1 MLEQSLTGDWV
12 STHHSLCHPIT
23 PFSIRVAKERGEGNG
38 LANPTVVGGGRA
50 GAGRVHFSRTPGR
63 INLMDGY
70 QEHTGRKQLG
80 KRLVESAQLCNFT
93 IVMLRLELREV
104 KAKA

>member
-50 GAGRVHFSRTPGR
+50 GAGRVHVSCTPDR
-63 INLMDGY
+63 VNVLDGN
-70 QEHTGRKQLG
+70 QEHTGRKQFG
-80 KRLVESAQLCNFT
+80 NSMVESAQLCNFT